1 MEHSSSDSLD
11 ALSVSAFSKGLT
23 TNDLTND
30 SQGTYCEL
38 GEQSQQLGSQDI
50 FDSQASSISAL
61 EYSNGNN
68 SCRQSGKDFSTI
80 TTSSTPLTKRKRD
93 TVKEEDGHSSSS
105 DFENLRRTKIKSSD
119 KVQEAKEK
127 SNEDR
132 LSGESG
138 GSQGKNNTIFISS
151 ASGENSQLN
160 FSQLDTQLKLLTDID
175 DLGGGEAGEPVVMS
189 SNGLNHTELHNM
201 STNSY
206 NSHQIRATAQNEN
219 WGNKKVITKTYSAN
233 VTIKEVRSETTNQ
246 VLSLHIS
253 ELALCNESPNF
264 SPLVNKI
271 GGRDS
276 LSSGSVYSVGP
287 FPLKGQT
294 HEQRMSCVSSSSS
307 STLASSAATLAFRNQ
322 HKLVQ
327 KDGPPVQCINCNYKF
342 KQPVPP
348 PPTVSTPDLV
358 SSGPEN
364 ISSSVCEDETAPA
377 PSSTPPEEVNTAN
390 QTISP
395 SDDTKKFKSPPRH
408 PTATDPPPVPP
419 IPILQATRRSS
430 FTKKFTTL
438 EQIKEE
444 AKPTP
449 VKSSTLTPK
458 KKGRPRKK
466 PAPEVVP
473 PEEIEEPVSEKIKV
487 KEIDES
493 VPEKK
498 KVAKNKRKLELTDS
512 KKKKM
517 DQNEEDQQSKGERK
531 AGGQKGGGG
540 NKGRRSVDG
549 GERGVESSK
558 AGKKEKKE
566 LISGPDHLQG
576 GRLEEN
582 TPPNVMAAN
591 VYDPGKTV
599 LAIWTDKIYYPAVI
613 EEDLQSFLRVRYLD
627 GFVKKIIKQQTVPMS
642 VLYEDTP
649 VHRVCTVE
657 WTEESSL
664 ATVNFECLRMFPEHV
679 RVIQNKYTSVLESP
693 KLHQLTLDNILQRKR
708 TPARRHDGHSE

>member
-1 MEHSSSDSLD
+1 
-11 ALSVSAFSKGLT
+11 
-23 TNDLTND
+23 
-30 SQGTYCEL
+30 
-38 GEQSQQLGSQDI
+38 
-50 FDSQASSISAL
+50 
-61 EYSNGNN
+61 
-68 SCRQSGKDFSTI
+68 
-80 TTSSTPLTKRKRD
+80 
-93 TVKEEDGHSSSS
+93 
-105 DFENLRRTKIKSSD
+105 
-119 KVQEAKEK
+119 
-127 SNEDR
+127 
-132 LSGESG
+132 
-138 GSQGKNNTIFISS
+138 
-151 ASGENSQLN
+151 
-160 FSQLDTQLKLLTDID
+160 
-175 DLGGGEAGEPVVMS
+175 
-189 SNGLNHTELHNM
+189 
-201 STNSY
+201 
-206 NSHQIRATAQNEN
+206 
-219 WGNKKVITKTYSAN
+219 
-233 VTIKEVRSETTNQ
+233 
-246 VLSLHIS
+246 
-253 ELALCNESPNF
+253 
-264 SPLVNKI
+264 
-271 GGRDS
+271 
-276 LSSGSVYSVGP
+276 
-287 FPLKGQT
+287 
-294 HEQRMSCVSSSSS
+294 MSCVSSSSS

-377 PSSTPPEEVNTAN
+377 PSSTPPESIEVNTAN
-390 QTISP
+390 QTISIWVP
-395 SDDTKKFKSPPRH
+395 TSKNLI
-408 PTATDPPPVPP
+408 TATDPPPVPP

-487 KEIDES
+487 KEINES

-512 KKKKM
+512 KKKRM

-531 AGGQKGGGG
+531 AEGQKGGGGG

-649 VHRVCTVE
+649 VHVM
-657 WTEESSL
+657 TEEDDEL
-664 ATVNFECLRMFPEHV
+664 KPG
-679 RVIQNKYTSVLESP
+679 
-693 KLHQLTLDNILQRKR
+693 KLK
-708 TPARRHDGHSE
+708 

>member
-271 GGRDS
+271 GRDS

-364 ISSSVCEDETAPA
+364 ISST
-377 PSSTPPEEVNTAN
+377 N

-531 AGGQKGGGG
+531 AEGQKGGG

-549 GERGVESSK
+549 GEGGVESSK

-576 GRLEEN
+576 GR
-582 TPPNVMAAN
+582 
-591 VYDPGKTV
+591 KTV